1 MDPYKKL
8 LLIPFCVVVLL
19 VMESCRK
26 EKKVIESPQKEEKP
40 TPVERLLSKDGK
52 EIYEAQNEL
61 FTARKDLIGQLINIV
76 KDKQNRLRRRA
87 SVRAAM
93 FILGEMRAVEAVQVL
108 VDHIGFPQVYEYT
121 GESIPVDA
129 EGGMLH
135 RGIKGFQK
143 TYPAVKALIKIG
155 EPCFSDLI
163 SKLSS
168 TDHMTEKKACLGV
181 LVGLRQRDSVIEML
195 KDAIKKETDTQKKD
209 RLQSSLDLL
218 AQMEE

>member
-1 MDPYKKL
+1 MVSYSK
-8 LLIPFCVVVLL
+8 VVLVSLCTCGVL
-19 VMESCRK
+19 VATGCKRHKEVSAPERLLHKDGAEVKQARDELVAARKVLVGDLVAIIK
-26 EKKVIESPQKEEKP
+26 EKK
-40 TPVERLLSKDGK
+40 
-52 EIYEAQNEL
+52 
-61 FTARKDLIGQLINIV
+61 
-76 KDKQNRLRRRA
+76 NRLRKRA
-87 SVRAAM
+87 SVEAAM

-155 EPCFSDLI
+155 EPCLSDLI

-168 TDHMTEKKACLGV
+168 TDHMTEEKACLGV

-195 KDAIKKETDTQKKD
+195 KDAIKKETDTKKKD

>member
-1 MDPYKKL
+1 MVSCSKL
-8 LLIPFCVVVLL
+8 ALILLCVGSLL
-19 VMESCRK
+19 AVGGCR
-26 EKKVIESPQKEEKP
+26 EEKQA
-40 TPVERLLSKDGK
+40 TAVERLLSKDGQ
-52 EIYEAQNEL
+52 EINEVQNEL
-61 FTARKDLIGQLINIV
+61 LTARKDLIARLINIV
-76 KDKQNRLRRRA
+76 DEKENRLTRRA
-87 SVRAAM
+87 SVRATI

-155 EPCFSDLI
+155 EPCLSDLI

-168 TDHMTEKKACLGV
+168 TDHMTEEKACLGV
-181 LVGLRQRDSVIEML
+181 LVSLRQRDSVIEML
-195 KDAIKKETDTQKKD
+195 KDAIKKETDTKKKD
-209 RLQSSLDLL
+209 RLQRGLDLL
-218 AQMEE
+218 AQMKE

>member
-1 MDPYKKL
+1 
-8 LLIPFCVVVLL
+8 
-19 VMESCRK
+19 MEACRK
-26 EKKVIESPQKEEKP
+26 EKKEIEAPQKNKTTSSNQEKKKL
-40 TPVERLLSKDGK
+40 TPIERLLSKDGQ
-52 EIYEAQNEL
+52 EIYQAQNEL
-61 FTARKDLIGQLINIV
+61 ITSRKDLITQLIDII
-76 KDKQNRLRRRA
+76 KEKENRIKNQA

-195 KDAIKKETDTQKKD
+195 KDAINKETDTQKKD